1 MLLLCF
7 ACAQGQA
14 AEAIEITHAHIEST
28 EDGYRLA
35 STFAFDLNQELEA
48 ALQHGVPLTF
58 KTEISLTRPRWYWKD
73 ERAVETSQT
82 ARIWYDVLTR
92 QYSVRVTSGS
102 QRSITQ
108 TYPTL
113 EDAMVL
119 IHRPSRWLIA
129 SRGQLKTGETY
140 NVQLRMFM
148 DRDTFSKPM
157 QVNALNNS
165 DWRLNSREKRFVYR
179 AE

>member
-1 MLLLCF
+1 MLLLF
-7 ACAQGQA
+7 ACARVQA
-14 AEAIEITHAHIEST
+14 AETIEITHAHIEST
-28 EDGYRLA
+28 DDGYRLA
-35 STFAFDLNQELEA
+35 ATFAFDLNPELEA
-48 ALQHGVPLTF
+48 ALQHGVALTF

-73 ERAVETSQT
+73 ERAVATSQT
-82 ARIWYDVLTR
+82 TRIWYDVLTR
-92 QYSVRVTSGS
+92 QYSVRVTSGA

-129 SRGQLKTGETY
+129 SRGQLKPGEIY

-148 DRDTFSKPM
+148 DREHFSKPI
-157 QVNALNNS
+157 QVNAINNS
-165 DWRLNSREKRFVYR
+165 DWRLNSREKRFTYR

>member
-1 MLLLCF
+1 MLLLF
-7 ACAQGQA
+7 ACARVQA

-35 STFAFDLNQELEA
+35 ATYAFDLNQELET
-48 ALQHGVPLTF
+48 ALQHGVALTF
-58 KTEISLTRPRWYWKD
+58 KTEITLTRPRWYWKD
-73 ERAVETSQT
+73 ERAVATSQT
-82 ARIWYDVLTR
+82 TRLSYDVLLR

-108 TYPTL
+108 TFPTL

-119 IHRPSRWLIA
+119 IHRPYRWLIA
-129 SRGQLKTGETY
+129 SRGQLKPGETY
-140 NVQLRMFM
+140 SVQLRMFM
-148 DRDTFSKPM
+148 DREYLSKPI
-157 QVNALNNS
+157 QVNAINNS
-165 DWRLNSREKRFVYR
+165 DWRLNSREKRFTYR